1 MSLSIFVDRILMRKE
16 RKRNRNKKRGREEEK
31 LVSPM

>member
-16 RKRNRNKKRGREEEK
+16 RKRNRNKKRRREEEK